1 MSICDVVVLSSLLQ
15 CLHHPQTEFFE
26 RVILVLSPGVSFQ
39 SLKKIKVERAQ
50 STSLCHTRV
59 IVKKKYTRKLHIGS
73 GGEGR

>member
-39 SLKKIKVERAQ
+39 SLKKIKVERAE

-59 IVKKKYTRKLHIGS
+59 IVKKKYTRKLRIGR